1 MKDEIKKLATNLLI
15 RHGYRGFRFSDIS
28 DTLDMTRPNIHYHFG
43 TKTKL
48 IEEIIRD
55 YVDATFAR
63 LETIWRSDEFYTN
76 KVLATMEFNRHRYL
90 QANPKGNTNHPWSLI
105 SRMRLEL
112 DLLTEPSKKR
122 LRRFSEQIDGL
133 IGGAVHRAEQNKEF
147 TKRAPTKDIQLQI
160 AIIVDSA
167 GSITTDAGS
176 FTRLEQLYLA
186 HLRLVA
192 LGYGSERLAPLLR
205 Q

>member
-133 IGGAVHRAEQNKEF
+133 IGDAVHRAEQNKEF

>member
-1 MKDEIKKLATNLLI
+1 
-15 RHGYRGFRFSDIS
+15 
-28 DTLDMTRPNIHYHFG
+28 MTRPNIHYHFG

-133 IGGAVHRAEQNKEF
+133 IGDAVHRAEQNKEF